1 MSSSAPPSS
10 GSPDHPSVRH
20 PPVLLAVDCSGS
32 TGSQRGYWAHAAA
45 LLAALEARAA
55 AWGAKNL
62 RAQLIELGAEPNLLQ
77 LAQSVPQLSTLV
89 TAVTA
94 AGIGSVLAGK
104 GPLTV
109 FAPNSESAR

>member
-1 MSSSAPPSS
+1 MPNN
-10 GSPDHPSVRH
+10 
-20 PPVLLAVDCSGS
+20 
-32 TGSQRGYWAHAAA
+32 W
-45 LLAALEARAA
+45 
-55 AWGAKNL
+55 N
-62 RAQLIELGAEPNLLQ
+62 IELDLVAMGIATTFNPLGAEPNLLQ